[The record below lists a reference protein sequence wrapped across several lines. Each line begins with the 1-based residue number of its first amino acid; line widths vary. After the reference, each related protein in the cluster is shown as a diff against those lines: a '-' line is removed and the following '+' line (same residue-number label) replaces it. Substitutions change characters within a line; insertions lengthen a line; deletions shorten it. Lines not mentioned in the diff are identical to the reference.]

1 MNFSILE
8 LTLISTQVLLI
19 PLAQYFVHQ
28 QKKEIMNEIIT
39 LLNKH
44 YMSLEILIENNKD
57 NIIRLQDE
65 LKHRTE
71 LSKIKSGILHAR
83 IKDIEVYLKKANG
96 FQTRQMNELD
106 DSGFL

>member
-1 MNFSILE
+1 MNFSTLE
-8 LTLISTQVLLI
+8 LILISTQVLLI

-28 QKKEIMNEIIT
+28 QKKEITNEIVT
-39 LLNKH
+39 MLTEH
-44 YMSLEILIENNKD
+44 YMSLESLIDNNKD
-57 NIIRLQDE
+57 NINRLHDD

-71 LSKIKSGILHAR
+71 LSKIKSGILNAR
-83 IKDIEVYLKKANG
+83 IKDIEIYLKKANG

>member
-19 PLAQYFVHQ
+19 PIAQYFVHQ
-28 QKKEIMNEIIT
+28 QKKELTNEIMAI
-39 LLNKH
+39 LNQH
-44 YMSLEILIENNKD
+44 YMSLETLIENNKD
-57 NIIRLQDE
+57 KIEKLQDE